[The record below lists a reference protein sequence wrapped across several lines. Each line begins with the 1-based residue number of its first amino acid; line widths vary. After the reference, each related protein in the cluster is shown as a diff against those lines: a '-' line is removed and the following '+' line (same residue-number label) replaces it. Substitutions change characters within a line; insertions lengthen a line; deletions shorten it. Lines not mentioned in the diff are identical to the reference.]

1 MRDLRSDSEKV
12 PLRRGVVSS
21 KVAHRGMSP
30 LRHFA
35 PFAVKKNRP
44 EGVGTSADAKKRE
57 EGQELKSK
65 IEMDSIRLCD

>member
-1 MRDLRSDSEKV
+1 
-12 PLRRGVVSS
+12 
-21 KVAHRGMSP
+21 MSP